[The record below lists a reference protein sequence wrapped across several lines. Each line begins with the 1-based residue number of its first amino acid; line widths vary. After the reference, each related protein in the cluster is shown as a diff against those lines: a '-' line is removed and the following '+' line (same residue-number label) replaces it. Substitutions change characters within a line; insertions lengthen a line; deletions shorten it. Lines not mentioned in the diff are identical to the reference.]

1 MSIFNRAERQTTD
14 SEQSKIWNPISGT
27 ENIDAILR
35 ASSEKPQ
42 IIYKHSHRCSV
53 CILAKEELEG
63 IADQVLDS
71 TDLYMINVIHQRDLS
86 NAIASTFDVRHESP
100 QVIIIKDGEVA
111 WKGSH
116 WAIKGKDILNQLS

>member
-1 MSIFNRAERQTTD
+1 MSLFNYSQNQTSD
-14 SEQSKIWNPISGT
+14 FEQSEIWSPISGID
-27 ENIDAILR
+27 NIDAILQ

-42 IIYKHSHRCSV
+42 LIYKHSHRCSV

-71 TDLYMINVIHQRDLS
+71 SDLYMINVIHQRDLS

-116 WAIKGKDILNQLS
+116 WAIKGTDILDELT

>member
-1 MSIFNRAERQTTD
+1 MSIFSRAENKTSD
-14 SEQSKIWNPISGT
+14 SEHPEIWNPISGI
-27 ENIDAILR
+27 ENIDAILQ

-42 IIYKHSHRCSV
+42 LIYKHSHRCSV
-53 CILAKEELEG
+53 CILAKEELEE
-63 IADQVLDS
+63 ISDQVLDS

-116 WAIKGKDILNQLS
+116 WAIKGKDILDELT